1 MSQMISF
8 CVTIHWWKLFD
19 SAVCIVRA
27 LFSCRLRLHDE
38 LALFPVMN
46 IIVYQSGVF
55 VSC

>member
-8 CVTIHWWKLFD
+8 CVTIYWWKLFD
-19 SAVCIVRA
+19 SVVCIVRA